1 MTRNQLPFVKPIRR
15 NVTVCMAAWLS
26 VAVGPAWSIT
36 AGATTPATPIQ
47 TRARSGQLDA
57 EARLLEVYRLMGVGG
72 ARAALEAS
80 EKLVKDYPTFQLAQ
94 LVYGD
99 LLSARVKPVRM
110 LGEIPADV
118 THAGQKTLED
128 LRAESQLRVTAVR
141 ERPPLGSVP
150 AQFVGL
156 SPRNKHAI
164 AIDVS
169 NARLYLFENSRS
181 GVRLVADYYMSVGK
195 AGVDKSVEGDQR
207 TPLGTY
213 FITSNLDPRTL
224 KDLYGVGALP
234 INYPNA
240 LDVRRGKTGSGIW
253 LHGTPSNQFSR
264 APRATDGCV
273 AVANPDLQHIIK
285 TVETRTTPVAIAKKL
300 HWVRSGSLASE
311 KTAFEE
317 RLRSWATA
325 KSTGEHAK
333 LMAYYAP
340 DFLANGKDL
349 RAYSTVLENETLRVK
364 GRVVHISD
372 ISLIRSGD
380 DAEIMIAT
388 FGEVIS
394 GAKSGRTLRQYWERR
409 RNTWKILYEGVV

>member
-1 MTRNQLPFVKPIRR
+1 
-15 NVTVCMAAWLS
+15 
-26 VAVGPAWSIT
+26 
-36 AGATTPATPIQ
+36 
-47 TRARSGQLDA
+47 
-57 EARLLEVYRLMGVGG
+57 
-72 ARAALEAS
+72 
-80 EKLVKDYPTFQLAQ
+80 
-94 LVYGD
+94 
-99 LLSARVKPVRM
+99 
-110 LGEIPADV
+110 
-118 THAGQKTLED
+118 
-128 LRAESQLRVTAVR
+128 
-141 ERPPLGSVP
+141 
-150 AQFVGL
+150 
-156 SPRNKHAI
+156 
-164 AIDVS
+164 
-169 NARLYLFENSRS
+169 
-181 GVRLVADYYMSVGK
+181 MSVGK